1 MAKNWTMKEATQA
14 IVNGDKEAILD
25 IGRRYPILLN
35 NITGAINGN
44 TDAFLEIINA
54 LPDYDTA
61 NKVNKKMKDAIEG
74 VTEETE
80 DAEEE
85 EAKKPAKKSA
95 KKAKEDDEEEEA
107 ENDYSSMDA
116 KSLFKL
122 CKERGIKAEMKKP
135 VKYYVGLLEK
145 ADAEADT
152 DDEWDDEDAEEEVE
166 KKPAKKAKGRPA
178 KKAKEEE
185 DDDEDDEWDI

>member
-85 EAKKPAKKSA
+85 EAKKPDKKSA

-135 VKYYVGLLEK
+135 VKYYVDLLEK
-145 ADAEADT
+145 ADTEVDT

-166 KKPAKKAKGRPA
+166 K
-178 KKAKEEE
+178 
-185 DDDEDDEWDI
+185 